1 MSTTPAP
8 LYKIANWHALYESR
22 ESHRTAGP
30 MKWLPVVTKT
40 DGFGF
45 GLLRQQ
51 KNNTELL
58 AAWYLLLGIAAKQDK
73 HLRGYIARDGVAL
86 TADDLGL
93 MTGFPVKIFEAA
105 FAFFSQPKQG
115 WLVVEACAD
124 LRENRASCADSA
136 QAARYSCEK
145 APTVEDRILQDRIGQ
160 DKTAEQIAAGAA
172 TAGAVPVLAETPT
185 TKPAATTPPTDA
197 DWLDGLKRNPAYE
210 GIDVLRE
217 HAKAAVWCENKR
229 RTLSRARF
237 INWLNRAERPM
248 AGRSTMR

>member
-73 HLRGYIARDGVAL
+73 HLRGYIARDGIAL

-124 LRENRASCADSA
+124 LRENRASCAESA

-145 APTVEDRILQDRIGQ
+145 APTGQDRIG
-160 DKTAEQIAAGAA
+160 DKRIEQNSSAVFPEKLNTPAFAAAWSDLAAYRTERRLAPWKPRTIAYQLEA
-172 TAGAVPVLAETPT
+172 
-185 TKPAATTPPTDA
+185 
-197 DWLDGLKRNPAYE
+197 
-210 GIDVLRE
+210 
-217 HAKAAVWCENKR
+217 
-229 RTLSRARF
+229 
-237 INWLNRAERPM
+237 M
-248 AGRSTMR
+248 AGWGEAAAIEAIRSSIRNGWQGVFPPNAAQGRGERGVIDPQFNKF